1 MATKR
6 LWSTLAPS
14 TKAKYKRH
22 GVTPQMYNSVRLRK
36 ENAGLFKTAQ
46 GKAPES
52 YLMQRARE
60 LGAREAFPEFNML
73 PRAEKAKKAEQI
85 IYAQETHKM
94 VTDRA
99 KYYGVDA
106 VIPPFEQMTPAQ
118 QDEVSDLY
126 LKVMDLRNP
135 GGHINMDQYHRAK
148 LQLMG
153 TIDSMGYDLDI
164 PDRGLLGQLS
174 TTRF

>member
-36 ENAGLFKTAQ
+36 ENADLFKTAQ

-94 VTDRA
+94 VCSAFLAFSARGSILNSGKA
-99 KYYGVDA
+99 KKA
-106 VIPPFEQMTPAQ
+106 EQ
-118 QDEVSDLY
+118 
-126 LKVMDLRNP
+126 
-135 GGHINMDQYHRAK
+135 
-148 LQLMG
+148 
-153 TIDSMGYDLDI
+153 
-164 PDRGLLGQLS
+164 
-174 TTRF
+174 